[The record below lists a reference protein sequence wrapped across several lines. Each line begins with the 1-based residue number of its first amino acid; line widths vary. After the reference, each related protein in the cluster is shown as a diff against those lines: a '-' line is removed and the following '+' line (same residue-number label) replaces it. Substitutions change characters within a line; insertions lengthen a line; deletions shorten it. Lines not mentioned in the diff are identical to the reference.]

1 MLAPVAAFAD
11 AIPVANPSFETLP
24 SGGLNNFCGGSCAF
38 STGLAI
44 PGWNTTGSQTGQWI
58 TGGFDG
64 NPPAIDGSVLAY
76 SNGGTISQE
85 VGSAIAGDT
94 YTLQVDVLART
105 DAPLDAVVQLE
116 INGLV
121 VATAAPAVPQL
132 AGTWANWTA
141 VYTATSAQAGEPV
154 TILLTATGD
163 QGDWDNVRLNG
174 SVPEPGT
181 CVLLGIGLLG
191 LLTLSLRRKEECSPD
206 LYL

>member
-1 MLAPVAAFAD
+1 
-11 AIPVANPSFETLP
+11 
-24 SGGLNNFCGGSCAF
+24 LNNFCGGSCAF

-76 SNGGTISQE
+76 SNGGGAISQE

-105 DAPLDAVVQLE
+105 DASLDAVVRLE

-121 VATAAPAVPQL
+121 VATAAPTVPQV
-132 AGTWANWTA
+132 AGNWANWTA

-154 TILLTATGD
+154 AILLTATGD

-174 SVPEPGT
+174 SVGYVPEPGT

-191 LLTLSLRRKEECSPD
+191 LLTLSLRRKQECSPD

>member
-1 MLAPVAAFAD
+1 MALKDFTLIPALALMLAPAAAFAH
-11 AIPVANPSFETLP
+11 AIPVANPSFETL
-24 SGGLNNFCGGSCAF
+24 SSDGLNNFCGGSCAF

-76 SNGGTISQE
+76 SNGGAISQE

-94 YTLQVDVLART
+94 YTLQVDVLARS

-121 VATAAPAVPQL
+121 VATAAPAVPQV
-132 AGTWANWTA
+132 AGNWPTGQRS
-141 VYTATSAQAGEPV
+141 T
-154 TILLTATGD
+154 LLRPPR
-163 QGDWDNVRLNG
+163 QG
-174 SVPEPGT
+174 
-181 CVLLGIGLLG
+181 
-191 LLTLSLRRKEECSPD
+191 SPSPSC
-206 LYL
+206 